1 MKKISILGS
10 TGSIGVNTLN
20 VVRHLKEQF
29 SVEAIA
35 AHSNIDL
42 LEKQAKEFNP
52 KIIAV
57 FDETKALD
65 LKKRMP
71 QWEIVTGLEGLKAV
85 ATYSSVELVICA
97 MSGTKGIIPTV
108 EAINAKKTIG
118 LANKEALVSA
128 GAYIIPLAHKNNV
141 EIIPIDSEHSAL
153 FQCLRGENLKEVSRL
168 IITASGGP
176 FLNYTDEQLKSV
188 TAEQALRHP
197 NWSMGPKVTIDS
209 STLMNKGLEII
220 EAHWLFNIPLS
231 QIDVIIHPQSIIHSM
246 VEFQDR
252 SIMAQ
257 MGEPSM
263 ITPIQFALT
272 YPNRMPGLLKP
283 FNLLAK
289 PTLEFFEPNF
299 SRFRCLRLAYE
310 AMEKGGSLP
319 CFMNAANEILVH
331 SFLQKKI
338 TWNQIGEK
346 LDKLMHLHKTQTID
360 SLETILEIDQI
371 AREEAK
377 KEL

>member
-71 QWEIVTGLEGLKAV
+71 QWEIVAGLEGLKAV

-299 SRFRCLRLAYE
+299 SRFRCLGLAYE

-346 LDKLMHLHKTQTID
+346 LDKLMHLHKIQTID